1 LVCGINFV
9 AEGFAFE
16 AGPEQVHEATL
27 ATQLFDV
34 LLEGANALV
43 GNAKDFKEVDPKGLG
58 LAVFVAGVSRGLAE
72 KQCPGFHFVSVKT
85 HLVLTM

>member
-1 LVCGINFV
+1 MSKGELS
-9 AEGFAFE
+9 AEVGRS
-16 AGPEQVHEATL
+16 PRNSIPQPS
-27 ATQLFDV
+27 QLFDV

-43 GNAKDFKEVDPKGLG
+43 GDAKDFKEVDPKGLG